1 MFVFVVFRVENSQRG
16 SLQVLG
22 ADSGRL
28 LATLCQRKFP
38 HYPFMTCDMS
48 PVSRDVT
55 PSVLCGMSTIIICVP
70 LRTSKMRHFSENCFI
85 CCCAA
90 NLYYYLCSSFIQ
102 EEKKSDFTW
111 TSWCFFVFVTGS
123 ITHNEGPEYSKK
135 LLVLT
140 KLSTFLVSK
149 NKSTTRT
156 FCNRRFT
163 YPKRAVFGH

>member
-1 MFVFVVFRVENSQRG
+1 MFVFVVMRVENSQPG

-55 PSVLCGMSTIIICVP
+55 PSVLCDMSPIIICVP
-70 LRTSKMRHFSENCFI
+70 LRTSKMRHFSENCLI
-85 CCCAA
+85 YCCAA
-90 NLYYYLCSSFIQ
+90 NLLSVLQFYSRR
-102 EEKKSDFTW
+102 EKVWFHMNLMV
-111 TSWCFFVFVTGS
+111 FFVTGS
-123 ITHNEGPEYSKK
+123 ITHNVGPEYSKK